1 MKKKRNGRSSLRL
14 RFILICMSQLV
25 LVAALSEL
33 AGWAF
38 RHWFGVTPELPI
50 FVWAMVFSGTIGV
63 AVTNHMTKTLIDPIA
78 KLRSAMREVADGDFK
93 VEAKCESCIQD
104 VQDIYDSFNS
114 MVRELSTTETLQTD
128 FISDVSHEFKTPI
141 NAIEGYASLLEGEPS
156 PEEQRAY
163 VEKILFN
170 TRRLSA
176 LTGNILLL
184 SKLSN
189 HSILPQKTQFRLDEQ
204 IRQAI
209 VALEQKWS
217 EKELGFEVEL
227 AETPFFGYESLLPHV
242 WTNLIGNAVKFSP
255 KGGEIRI
262 KMMRTEGAVVF
273 TIEDDGPGIVPG
285 DEEHI
290 FTKFYQS
297 ESSHGMEGNGLGLAL
312 VRQIVEMSGGSVDV
326 QNLEARGCRFTVR
339 LPLEQEK
346 GAAFS

>member
-63 AVTNHMTKTLIDPIA
+63 AVTNHMTKMLIDPIA

-93 VEAKCESCIQD
+93 VEAKCESRIQD

-189 HSILPQKTQFRLDEQ
+189 QSILPQKTQFRLDEQ

-326 QNLEARGCRFTVR
+326 QNLEVGGCRFTVR

>member
-63 AVTNHMTKTLIDPIA
+63 AVTNHMTKMLIDPIA

-189 HSILPQKTQFRLDEQ
+189 QSILPQKTQFRLDEQ

>member
-63 AVTNHMTKTLIDPIA
+63 AVTNHMTKMLIDPIA

-93 VEAKCESCIQD
+93 VEAKCESRIQD

-189 HSILPQKTQFRLDEQ
+189 QSILPQKTQFRLDEQ

-209 VALEQKWS
+209 VALEQMWS

-326 QNLEARGCRFTVR
+326 QNLEAGGCRFTVR

>member
-1 MKKKRNGRSSLRL
+1 MRL

-63 AVTNHMTKTLIDPIA
+63 AVTNHMTKMLIDPIA

-93 VEAKCESCIQD
+93 VEARCESRIQD

-189 HSILPQKTQFRLDEQ
+189 QSILPQKTQFRLDEQ

-255 KGGEIRI
+255 KGSEIRI

-326 QNLEARGCRFTVR
+326 QNLEVGGCRFTVR

>member
-1 MKKKRNGRSSLRL
+1 
-14 RFILICMSQLV
+14 MSQLV

-50 FVWAMVFSGTIGV
+50 FVLAMVFSGTIGV
-63 AVTNHMTKTLIDPIA
+63 AVTNHMTKMLIDPIA

-93 VEAKCESCIQD
+93 VEAKCESRIQD

-189 HSILPQKTQFRLDEQ
+189 QSILPQKTQFRLDEQ

-209 VALEQKWS
+209 VALEQMWS

-326 QNLEARGCRFTVR
+326 QNLEVGGCRFTVR

>member
-1 MKKKRNGRSSLRL
+1 M
-14 RFILICMSQLV
+14 
-25 LVAALSEL
+25 
-33 AGWAF
+33 
-38 RHWFGVTPELPI
+38 
-50 FVWAMVFSGTIGV
+50 
-63 AVTNHMTKTLIDPIA
+63 
-78 KLRSAMREVADGDFK
+78 
-93 VEAKCESCIQD
+93 
-104 VQDIYDSFNS
+104 
-114 MVRELSTTETLQTD
+114 
-128 FISDVSHEFKTPI
+128 
-141 NAIEGYASLLEGEPS
+141 
-156 PEEQRAY
+156 
-163 VEKILFN
+163 
-170 TRRLSA
+170 
-176 LTGNILLL
+176 
-184 SKLSN
+184 
-189 HSILPQKTQFRLDEQ
+189 
-204 IRQAI
+204 
-209 VALEQKWS
+209 WS

-227 AETPFFGYESLLPHV
+227 AETPFFGYESLLLHV

-326 QNLEARGCRFTVR
+326 QNLEVGGCRFTVR

>member
-25 LVAALSEL
+25 LVVALSEL

-63 AVTNHMTKTLIDPIA
+63 AVTNHMTKMLIDPIA

-93 VEAKCESCIQD
+93 VEAKCESRIQD

-189 HSILPQKTQFRLDEQ
+189 QSILPQKTQFRLDEQ

-326 QNLEARGCRFTVR
+326 QNLEAGGCRFTVR

>member
-63 AVTNHMTKTLIDPIA
+63 AVTNHMIKMLIDPIA

-93 VEAKCESCIQD
+93 VEAKCESRIQD

-189 HSILPQKTQFRLDEQ
+189 QSILPQKTQFRLDEQ

-326 QNLEARGCRFTVR
+326 RNLEAGGCRFTVR

>member
-1 MKKKRNGRSSLRL
+1 
-14 RFILICMSQLV
+14 MSQLV

-33 AGWAF
+33 AGWVF

-63 AVTNHMTKTLIDPIA
+63 AVTNHMTKMLIDPIA

-93 VEAKCESCIQD
+93 VEAKCESRIQD

-189 HSILPQKTQFRLDEQ
+189 QSILPQKTQFRLDEQ

-326 QNLEARGCRFTVR
+326 QNLEVGGCRFTVR

>member
-1 MKKKRNGRSSLRL
+1 
-14 RFILICMSQLV
+14 MSQLV

-63 AVTNHMTKTLIDPIA
+63 AVTNHMTKMLIDPIA

-93 VEAKCESCIQD
+93 VEVKCESRIQD

-189 HSILPQKTQFRLDEQ
+189 QSILPQKTQFRLDEQ

-326 QNLEARGCRFTVR
+326 QNLEVGGCRFTVR

-346 GAAFS
+346 GAAF